1 MTDFAFEELFSDPY
15 ADKDSIQSPPEID
28 NEQDDSEDSAY
39 PTKKSKTINDFT
51 ILKHIGEGAYGKVYQ
66 VKCNE
71 TGRVYAMKVLKKHH
85 LLKTRSVGY
94 TLTERDILKK
104 MRHPF
109 IIRLY
114 YTFQTQERVSF
125 VMEYVSGGQ
134 LFYHLRRE
142 AILSEATARF
152 YCAELVLAL
161 EHLHTNYV
169 IHRDLKPE
177 NILISSFGHVV
188 LTDFGLAK
196 ESVEADDGASTFCG
210 TMEYMAP
217 EMIRGGKYGKSAD
230 FWSVGILLYDMLSG
244 KPPFQNKNKKKQQ
257 DDICNKKITMPS
269 YWQATTHSLIKGLT
283 MKDPSK
289 RLKVAEIKAH
299 PFFKS
304 INWQQLLDKKITPP
318 FVPATPAGEFDV
330 SNFDETYINKPVTWS
345 TGPTLSNSQDEMF
358 KGFSFSRSFTPP
370 PDTPLAAGVTS
381 TVDGNNS
388 VVDISSIQ
396 SELSAELLFMSKENN
411 VDVAHENAF
420 DDYV

>member
-1 MTDFAFEELFSDPY
+1 
-15 ADKDSIQSPPEID
+15 
-28 NEQDDSEDSAY
+28 
-39 PTKKSKTINDFT
+39 
-51 ILKHIGEGAYGKVYQ
+51 
-66 VKCNE
+66 
-71 TGRVYAMKVLKKHH
+71 
-85 LLKTRSVGY
+85 
-94 TLTERDILKK
+94 
-104 MRHPF
+104 
-109 IIRLY
+109 
-114 YTFQTQERVSF
+114 
-125 VMEYVSGGQ
+125 MEYVSGGQ

-161 EHLHTNYV
+161 EHLHTNNV

-177 NILISSFGHVV
+177 NILISATGHVV

-196 ESVEADDGASTFCG
+196 ERVEADDGASTFCG

-217 EMIRGGKYGKSAD
+217 EMIRGEKYGKSAD

-244 KPPFQNKNKKKQQ
+244 KPPFQGKNKKKLQ

-283 MKDPSK
+283 IKDPSK
-289 RLKVAEIKAH
+289 RLKVSEIKAH
-299 PFFKS
+299 PFFKA
-304 INWQQLLDKKITPP
+304 INWKQLLEKKTSPP
-318 FVPATPAGEFDV
+318 FVPPTPAGEFDV
-330 SNFDETYINKPVTWS
+330 SNFDENYINKPVTWS
-345 TGPTLSNSQDEMF
+345 TGPCLSNSQDEMF

-370 PDTPLAAGVTS
+370 PDTPLAVGVT
-381 TVDGNNS
+381 TNVGGNNN

-411 VDVAHENAF
+411 VNVAHENAF